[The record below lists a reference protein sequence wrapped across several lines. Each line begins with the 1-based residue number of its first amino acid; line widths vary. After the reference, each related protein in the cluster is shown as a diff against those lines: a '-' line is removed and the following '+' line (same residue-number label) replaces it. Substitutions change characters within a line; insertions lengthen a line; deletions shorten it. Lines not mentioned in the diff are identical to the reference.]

1 MKFTATLSVLVVAPA
16 ALADFGTWSPP
27 GPDDVRAPCP
37 MLNSLANHG
46 FLPHDGKDITLDI
59 TTAALGDALNVDKSL
74 SQFLHDK
81 AVSTNPT
88 PGATTFSLDDLS
100 NHNILEHDASLSRAD
115 FYWGDDHTFNETVF
129 NETRSYWTNETVTVE
144 MAAAARL
151 ARVDT
156 SMATNPTYSM
166 SDLGNEFSL
175 GETAA
180 YIIALGDRD
189 DATVPKSFVEYL
201 FENERL
207 PLDLGW
213 VRPDELIDL
222 DDVQDM
228 LFRVIDATDSDAEM
242 AEKLRRSGGFHAG
255 L

>member
-1 MKFTATLSVLVVAPA
+1 M
-16 ALADFGTWSPP
+16 
-27 GPDDVRAPCP
+27 RE
-37 MLNSLANHG
+37 N
-46 FLPHDGKDITLDI
+46 
-59 TTAALGDALNVDKSL
+59 
-74 SQFLHDK
+74 
-81 AVSTNPT
+81 
-88 PGATTFSLDDLS
+88 
-100 NHNILEHDASLSRAD
+100 SRAD

-156 SMATNPTYSM
+156 SIATNPMYSM

-201 FENERL
+201 FGESCFS
-207 PLDLGW
+207 DGC
-213 VRPDELIDL
+213 
-222 DDVQDM
+222 
-228 LFRVIDATDSDAEM
+228 DATPRANI
-242 AEKLRRSGGFHAG
+242 G